1 MADSFINADTDG
13 LKQTGGD
20 SNILNIQTGGN
31 NAITINAL
39 QNVTLDGTGAVTVP
53 VGTVAERPSAPA
65 AGMFRFNDDSDE
77 FEGYDGSAW
86 GAIGGGGGNITTF
99 GLFENAKLISADY
112 TITTNNNALSGGP
125 IEIGTGVNV
134 TVPSGSVWTVV

>member
-53 VGTVAERPSAPA
+53 VGTLAERPSAPA

>member
-1 MADSFINADTDG
+1 MADSFINADSEG

-99 GLFENAKLISADY
+99 GMFENAKLIVADY
-112 TITTNNNALSGGP
+112 TIGTNNNAISGGP
-125 IEIGTGVNV
+125 IEVNTGVNV

>member
-1 MADSFINADTDG
+1 MANSIINSDSDG

-20 SNILNIQTGGN
+20 SNILNIQTGSN

-39 QNVTLDGTGAVTVP
+39 QNVTLNSTGAVTVP
-53 VGTVAERPSAPA
+53 VGTQAQRPGAPA

-86 GAIGGGGGNITTF
+86 GSIGGGSNITPF

-112 TITTNNNALSGGP
+112 TITTNNNAISGGP
-125 IEIGTGVNV
+125 IEVATGVNV

>member
-1 MADSFINADTDG
+1 MADSFINADSDG

-53 VGTVAERPSAPA
+53 VGTLAERPSAPA

-86 GAIGGGGGNITTF
+86 GSIGGGSNITPF